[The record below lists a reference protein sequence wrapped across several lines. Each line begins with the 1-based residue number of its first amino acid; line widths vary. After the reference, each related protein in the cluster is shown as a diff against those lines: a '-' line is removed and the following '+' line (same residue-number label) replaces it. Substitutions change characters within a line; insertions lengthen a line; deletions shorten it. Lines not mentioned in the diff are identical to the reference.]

1 MQEANKEQMQ
11 ARDKNNINWKIVVA
25 SICLILVITS
35 GFIAATPFY
44 GKTIV
49 RASSIEGINVGIYW
63 DSACKN
69 TTDHI
74 KWGTIDMGSSKN
86 QIVYIR
92 NEGSEAAYL
101 SISTSNWMPHHATKY
116 IRLNWNYSGQSIPI
130 GQIIPV
136 QFSLEVSDGIRDI
149 FEFDFDFNIQIITNY
164 DGSY

>member
-1 MQEANKEQMQ
+1 MVKEPNKEKTQ

-25 SICLILVITS
+25 STCLILVITS

-44 GKTIV
+44 AKTIV
-49 RASSIEGINVGIYW
+49 KASSIEGINVGIYW

-74 KWGTIDMGSSKN
+74 QWGTIDIGSSKN

-101 SISTSNWMPHHATKY
+101 SMSTSDWMPHYATKY
-116 IRLNWNYSGQSIPI
+116 IMLSWNYSGQSISI
-130 GQIIPV
+130 GQIVPV
-136 QFSLEVSDGIRDI
+136 SLYLEVADDVRDL
-149 FEFDFDFNIQIITNY
+149 FDFDFNIQIITN
-164 DGSY
+164 SLL